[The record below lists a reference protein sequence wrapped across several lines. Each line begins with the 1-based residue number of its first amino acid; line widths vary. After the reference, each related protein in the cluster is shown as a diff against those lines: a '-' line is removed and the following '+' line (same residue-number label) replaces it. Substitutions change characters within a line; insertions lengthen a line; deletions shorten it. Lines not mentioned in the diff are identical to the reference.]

1 MAKSTVITFRCE
13 DDVLEQIDALVK
25 KHRYFKR
32 SNFIQAGLQLMIE
45 LDKRGLAGKALSY
58 YPDYDEVV
66 DINFERRSKV
76 RV

>member
-32 SNFIQAGLQLMIE
+32 SQFILAGLQLMIE
-45 LDKRGLAGKALSY
+45 LDKKGLANEALSY
-58 YPDYDEVV
+58 NPKWDEVV
-66 DINFERRSKV
+66 GIYFERRRKV

>member
-25 KHRYFKR
+25 KRRYFKR
-32 SNFIQAGLQLMIE
+32 SQFIQAGLQLMIE
-45 LDKRGLAGKALSY
+45 LDKRGLAGVALSY
-58 YPDYDEVV
+58 SPDYDEVV
-66 DINFERRSKV
+66 GINFERRRKV